1 MNMNK
6 YTVQDTLLSSNVD
19 DFAEKFAEMSI
30 MSLIDFFSDYNQI
43 KLDSKSQDMTAFQNL
58 TQTFSTNYIVNES
71 NQLPRAIFMHC
82 HESS

>member
-6 YTVQDTLLSSNVD
+6 YTVQDTLLSSNVN

-43 KLDSKSQDMTAFQNL
+43 KLNPESQDMTAFQTPL
-58 TQTFSTNYIVNES
+58 SLF
-71 NQLPRAIFMHC
+71 
-82 HESS
+82 